1 MDLFSLLG
9 QIILGW
15 LFADLLGGIVHWW
28 EDRAGREDMW
38 LLGRAV
44 VTPNRLHHREPLAF
58 AASSLWDRNWTTWAG
73 TALLAAPLFAW
84 WGFSVF
90 LLAATLGGLL
100 SNEVH
105 RAAHKPAAMP
115 RWVTCLQAT
124 GFIQSPRH
132 HGQHHA
138 APQDRSYCV
147 LTGWINPWLDA
158 IGVWARIERGLARL
172 GLPVNRGT
180 K

>member
-15 LFADLLGGIVHWW
+15 MFADLIGGLLHWW
-28 EDRAGREDMW
+28 EDRLAPETLW
-38 LLGRAV
+38 LLGPAV
-44 VTPNRLHHREPLAF
+44 VQPNRLHHTDPLAF
-58 AASSLWDRNWTTWAG
+58 AVGSLWSRNWTTWAAV
-73 TALLAAPLFAW
+73 ALIGAPLFLY

-90 LLAATLGGLL
+90 LLAATIGGAL

-105 RAAHKPAAMP
+105 RAANLPTDMP
-115 RWVTCLQAT
+115 GWVRLLQAT

-132 HGQHHA
+132 HGQHHRI
-138 APQDRSYCV
+138 PQDLSYCV
-147 LTGWINPWLDA
+147 LTDWLNPWLDA
-158 IGVWARIERGLARL
+158 LDPWAWMEHGLRRL
-172 GLPVNRGT
+172 GITVVGES